1 MSLLRKSNG
10 RSSARRQIKIQE
22 VRDNILVLPSN
33 EYRCII
39 ETSSI
44 NFELKSE
51 AEQDAIID
59 NFQNFL
65 NSLPCKLQILIRTR
79 ELDVNRYI
87 EQILLKGETEQEQ
100 IYQKQ
105 ISAYAD
111 FIQKLVSGN
120 KILSRRFYIIIP
132 YQKTDDK
139 AAKNNDF
146 SFVKEQLQLN
156 QDIVIKGLERLGMKA
171 RPLDSL
177 SILNLFYTF
186 YNPEQS
192 KVEEITKETIK
203 NLMNQHYAF

>member
-87 EQILLKGETEQEQ
+87 EQILLKVEAEQEQ

-105 ISAYAD
+105 ITAYAD

-132 YQKTDDK
+132 YQKIEDK
-139 AAKNNDF
+139 SAKNNDF
-146 SFVKEQLQLN
+146 SFVKEQ
-156 QDIVIKGLERLGMKA
+156 
-171 RPLDSL
+171 
-177 SILNLFYTF
+177 
-186 YNPEQS
+186 
-192 KVEEITKETIK
+192 
-203 NLMNQHYAF
+203 